1 MAFKP
6 TKQQV
11 LGYLYNLNEFSN
23 SFPPMWTEQIQG
35 KERLYPN
42 LLDLFCKEFI
52 LRWNNT
58 KNYFNLL
65 LLESQLPCRQQQFST
80 SNAVYSETFEETKK
94 RVANGDLEESDSPE
108 IGTVDFSLNQNA
120 RTIVEAYIVTH
131 EDFDKQNLVFR
142 DGVAV
147 RFKDKAYERGLTEC
161 SALMNDVNTAL
172 DDPKNKGKSA
182 MRVKLNVWE
191 RVADEYRRARSKA
204 LSVADKGAQE
214 RTLAAQRLKTEAA
227 LPGFLAEQERRAQDP
242 TRQKPTEKA
251 ESSGQGGIFDQM
263 YGNPPEPTGQGR
275 TRRRRRKGN
284 KTKARKVKGKKSR
297 R

>member
-35 KERLYPN
+35 EERLYPN
-42 LLDLFCKEFI
+42 LLDLFCREFI
-52 LRWNNT
+52 SRWNNT

-65 LLESQLPCRQQQFST
+65 LLESKLPCRQQQFST
-80 SNAVYSETFEETKK
+80 SNAIYAETFEAFKK
-94 RVANGDLEESDSPE
+94 KVASGEFEESDSPE
-108 IGTVDFSLNQNA
+108 LGTVKFSLEQNA
-120 RTIVEAYIVTH
+120 QTIVETFIVSH
-131 EDFDKQNLVFR
+131 EEFDKINLVFR

-147 RFKDKAYERGLTEC
+147 RFRDKAYERSLTEC
-161 SALMNDVNTAL
+161 SALMNEVNTAL

-191 RVADEYRRARSKA
+191 RVAEEYRKARSKA

-214 RTLAAQRLKTEAA
+214 RTLAAQRLQHEAT
-227 LPGFLAEQERRAQDP
+227 LPKLVAEQERRAQDP
-242 TRQKPTEKA
+242 TRQKPTEQA

-284 KTKARKVKGKKSR
+284 KTKARKVKGKR
-297 R
+297 RR